1 MKITTGIKN
10 AKIEYGKETFTFP
23 LNTISYAVDDQFT
36 GLTLFRN
43 NERIGTAPLDQA
55 VVDGQSLTP
64 ANVHNLL
71 LPLFAE
77 QKGGGV
83 ELPIEISDVNGL
95 EEALKNISTD
105 WAGMTFYVDG
115 SYDGG
120 DSTGSPLKPFKNIQ
134 SAIDSFSPVNDYDE
148 VAIIISK
155 YPYYYDGGGAELNI
169 TINKNVTLIGTE
181 DTSQFNAM
189 LGNISI
195 VDGAKQ
201 VHLQN
206 IQALSLYI
214 NSEGCI
220 FTANDIYI
228 YTDGTADTDIIV
240 DNAGSIEID
249 GIKHDNK
256 NYIRINKSN
265 SASINNVNGLLLE
278 VGSGSVE
285 VKNCS
290 FGWIDH
296 HVAPMDALIVNT
308 GTLHASLIN
317 CKFASYAVNPKQ
329 FRFHRIVNNANVP
342 VVCFNCVLGED
353 NRKVQNVKFIGS
365 DADLSS
371 YLQKQKGDGTTF
383 LSNDDTYKS
392 INEVP
397 SGGFN
402 YQFLITSGT
411 TPTWTDALT
420 QGNINNAN
428 AVPRTISGKLLFDN
442 LALKQ
447 DKLPEPSVNGR
458 FLYSTNGQAIW
469 QGAMNQINIDNGDS
483 TPRTLSA
490 NLLRDNLNT
499 KVNKEGDEM
508 LGALILNGNPTT
520 ALGATTKQYVDDL
533 VASIESSF
541 FSFKGFI
548 SNTEPT
554 DDLRVG
560 LLWYNPS
567 GTGKTFPNI
576 DFPWSAAEYQEG
588 GWTSASIE
596 YSPGAGDLWANIN
609 DSSSG
614 WYYMGDSWHILDFSG
629 SAFNAAQ
636 FKIVD
641 GIVTLNDNGI
651 TNNEIAPNAN
661 IEQSK
666 IKDLTTTLSSCLV
679 KNSSTNQGAIVN
691 VVDNIYTVSDSN
703 VQIFS
708 GDVSN
713 GEEGFSKLN
722 IVSNLV
728 SLERNNPNTATDY
741 SKINVSEYSLDLEQ
755 TDGTSY
761 TSVKLANGE
770 VEIQASTSGQAGH
783 LWVNGDSVPTVI
795 GNSIRMMILTQAE
808 YDALPSKDDSI
819 IYFIKE

>member
-1 MKITTGIKN
+1 M
-10 AKIEYGKETFTFP
+10 
-23 LNTISYAVDDQFT
+23 D
-36 GLTLFRN
+36 R
-43 NERIGTAPLDQA
+43 
-55 VVDGQSLTP
+55 
-64 ANVHNLL
+64 
-71 LPLFAE
+71 
-77 QKGGGV
+77 
-83 ELPIEISDVNGL
+83 
-95 EEALKNISTD
+95 
-105 WAGMTFYVDG
+105 
-115 SYDGG
+115 
-120 DSTGSPLKPFKNIQ
+120 
-134 SAIDSFSPVNDYDE
+134 
-148 VAIIISK
+148 
-155 YPYYYDGGGAELNI
+155 
-169 TINKNVTLIGTE
+169 
-181 DTSQFNAM
+181 
-189 LGNISI
+189 
-195 VDGAKQ
+195 
-201 VHLQN
+201 
-206 IQALSLYI
+206 
-214 NSEGCI
+214 
-220 FTANDIYI
+220 
-228 YTDGTADTDIIV
+228 
-240 DNAGSIEID
+240 
-249 GIKHDNK
+249 
-256 NYIRINKSN
+256 
-265 SASINNVNGLLLE
+265 
-278 VGSGSVE
+278 
-285 VKNCS
+285 CS
-290 FGWIDH
+290 H
-296 HVAPMDALIVNT
+296 
-308 GTLHASLIN
+308 
-317 CKFASYAVNPKQ
+317 
-329 FRFHRIVNNANVP
+329 
-342 VVCFNCVLGED
+342 
-353 NRKVQNVKFIGS
+353 
-365 DADLSS
+365 SS
-371 YLQKQKGDGTTF
+371 
-383 LSNDDTYKS
+383 
-392 INEVP
+392 
-397 SGGFN
+397 
-402 YQFLITSGT
+402 
-411 TPTWTDALT
+411 
-420 QGNINNAN
+420 NINNAN